1 MASPFAFV
9 RLMRPVNCMMMGF
22 AVVVGAAL
30 ASGLSFQFSGWQP
43 LLLSF
48 FTPFVLTGSAMA
60 VNDYFDRE
68 IDAINEPR
76 RPIPSGAVSPRE
88 ALIFF
93 SMLTFLGLL
102 GAFLTNLYCF
112 LTAVLA
118 WAVMVLYSAKGKR
131 TGFLGNLL
139 VSTCVSVP
147 FVYGAIALKG
157 SLPQSSLLFAFIAF
171 LSNTGR
177 EVTKGIVD
185 IEGDSKEEIKTI
197 AVLYGSRFAAIFATV
212 LNFTAVLLSLLPWFW
227 GLVSILYFLPI
238 SICDSGFV
246 FSSVWLLMNP
256 SRGNA
261 KRIKNLALIWMGFGL
276 IGFLV
281 GTLH

>member
-1 MASPFAFV
+1 MASPVAFV

-22 AVVVGAAL
+22 AVIVGAAL
-30 ASGLSFQFSGWQP
+30 PSGLSFQFSGWQP

-93 SMLTFLGLL
+93 SMLTILGLL

-112 LTAVLA
+112 LTAVFA

-246 FSSVWLLMNP
+246 FSSVWLLINP
-256 SRGNA
+256 RRGNA

-281 GTLH
+281 GTSH